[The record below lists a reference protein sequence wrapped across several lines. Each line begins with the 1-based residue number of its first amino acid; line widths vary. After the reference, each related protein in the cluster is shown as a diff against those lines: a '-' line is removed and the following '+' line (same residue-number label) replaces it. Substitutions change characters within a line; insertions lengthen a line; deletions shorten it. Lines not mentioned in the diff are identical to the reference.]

1 MSVYTTQLRWILEQ
15 STGETSPE
23 KVIEKGRDTIF
34 NFDYPSLKD
43 KVNFEKCFLRH
54 FYTREI
60 GLETYGLFKLKLC
73 DKLNIIMPKYV
84 ELEKTIGIDFEI
96 FETVNYERTSTDKKD
111 RQNNGNGEANSEGN
125 SSNTYTSNNISNSNQ
140 KDLFSDTPQSRLS
153 DVENGNWLTNATIKT
168 GNQSEKENN
177 TNTNTNKYTTSNTTN
192 EKEFTTIE
200 HSETIKGK
208 TGSESY
214 SDLIMK
220 YRKTIVN
227 LYEEIFSELEILFF
241 QLW

>member
-23 KVIEKGRDTIF
+23 IVIENGRSIIF

-73 DKLNIIMPKYV
+73 DRLNIIMPKYV
-84 ELEKTIGIDFEI
+84 EMEKTIGLDFDML
-96 FETVNYERTSTDKKD
+96 ETVNYERKSTDKKD
-111 RQNNGNGEANSEGN
+111 RENSGTGEANSQG
-125 SSNTYTSNNISNSNQ
+125 SSRNNYTATNTNTSNQ

-153 DVENGNWLTNATIKT
+153 DVEKGTWLTNATIKT
-168 GNQSEKENN
+168 GNQTEKQNNSN
-177 TNTNTNKYTTSNTTN
+177 TNTNEYTTSNNTN

-200 HSETIKGK
+200 HSEIIKGK
-208 TGSESY
+208 TGSDSY
-214 SDLIMK
+214 ADMIMK
-220 YRKTIVN
+220 YRKTIIN
-227 LYEEIFSELEILFF
+227 LYEEIFSELEILFL